1 MKDELIIRAADSF
14 PTPFYLFDTDALQ
27 DRVKK
32 ITELLEGRASLCFAM
47 KANPFLLR
55 SLRNLVDRF
64 EICSPGEYH
73 ILKSVICMIRG

>member
-47 KANPFLLR
+47 KANPF
-55 SLRNLVDRF
+55 
-64 EICSPGEYH
+64 
-73 ILKSVICMIRG
+73 